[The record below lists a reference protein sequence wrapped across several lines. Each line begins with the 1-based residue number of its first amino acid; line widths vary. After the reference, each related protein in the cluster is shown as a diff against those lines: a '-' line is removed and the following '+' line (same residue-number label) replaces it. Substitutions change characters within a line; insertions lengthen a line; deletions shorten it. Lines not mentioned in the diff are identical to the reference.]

1 MRYLIIIS
9 VLTLIFASGC
19 EKDQGNPEYVKSI
32 KQWHEKRVARLKTE
46 TGWLNL
52 VGLYWLQ
59 EGKNTFGSAK
69 DNDIIFPENAPAHIG
84 AFILNDSSV
93 SVKINPDVEVTADS
107 HKVTD
112 MPLKDD
118 LTDSTT
124 VLQQGQFRW
133 FVINRNGKFGI
144 RLRDLNAPLVK
155 EFKGI
160 ETYPVNEKWKTEAKF
175 EKYPSPKVI
184 EIPNIIGS
192 VENDTVEGRLVFRLN
207 GNNYTL
213 DPVSEGNEFFIIFAD
228 ETNGEETYGAGRFL
242 YSDKPD
248 SLGMVELDF
257 NKAYNPPCAFTKFA
271 TCPLP
276 PKENYLH
283 LKVTAGEKK
292 YGNH

>member
-1 MRYLIIIS
+1 MRLIILTILS
-9 VLTLIFASGC
+9 LVVLISGC
-19 EKDQGNPEYVKSI
+19 EKDNGNPEYVKSI

-52 VGLYWLQ
+52 VGLYWLHDG
-59 EGKNTFGSAK
+59 ENTFGSAN

-84 AFILNDSSV
+84 TFILNDSSV
-93 SVKINPDVEVTADS
+93 SVNISPEVEVTADS
-107 HKVTD
+107 HKVSS
-112 MPLKDD
+112 MSLRDD
-118 LTDSTT
+118 LSDSTT
-124 VLQQGQFRW
+124 ILQLRQFRW
-133 FVINRNGKFGI
+133 FVINRNGKYGI

-160 ETYPVNEKWKTEAKF
+160 DTYPVDEKWKVEAKF

-192 VENDTVEGRLVFRLN
+192 VENDTVAGRLVFKLN
-207 GNNYTL
+207 GDNYSL
-213 DPVSEGNEFFIIFAD
+213 DPVSEGDEFFIIFAD

-242 YSDKPD
+242 YTAKPD
-248 SLGMVELDF
+248 SLGMVDLDF
-257 NKAYNPPCAFTKFA
+257 NKAYNPPCAFTKYA

-276 PKENYLH
+276 PKQNYLH
-283 LKVTAGEKK
+283 LKITAGEKK